1 MKKASEFKGKDL
13 STATQSD
20 FKDLYPDFLPLIISY
35 NSFTENYTDDDYRI
49 LELITF
55 ADNYQIS
62 DLSDK
67 LKEFFELSHPYLF

>member
-1 MKKASEFKGKDL
+1 MKKASEFKGIDL
-13 STATQSD
+13 STATQLD
-20 FKDLYPDFLPLIISY
+20 FKDLYPDYLPLIISY
-35 NSFTENYTDDDYRI
+35 NSITENYTDDDYRI

-67 LKEFFELSHPYLF
+67 LKEFFEFSHPYLF